1 MNASHTPR
9 PTANRLFSQFPH
21 ERGPNEPCRTI
32 ASGVLR
38 EWPDLWKA
46 DPRLLLSI
54 GDDEVRA
61 IIRRDPRRLRY
72 FSATDPKYPSVP
84 LLRVRAETVPQ
95 LPTRKPLDPRLP
107 PDTGIRD
114 KVWQRLVM
122 EEIGHLPQPGFAVVD
137 GTQIQG
143 CNAPWVVHVATLDC
157 RVVRAE
163 LLTAAVPGNVVVLEG
178 VDVGFA
184 AVVTGDGVRLM
195 SRNPHIAT
203 HLNGATEC
211 SLSTEQWT
219 RFIRDLCEQP
229 LPINVTKTTYNPV
242 TELGDA
248 LPHSPG
254 SYILKPRFG
263 SNGFCVTRIV
273 SHADGTLTVESDC
286 PDTTQ
291 YLEEFPADPD
301 LRGRDLVTAAAT
313 HRSRFID
320 RATVGIP
327 ERALNQSILE
337 EEIRQDR
344 SEGSIFEPRIVVQRM
359 KAGLSESFA
368 TLGAMCKRIDT
379 AIGASVV
386 RDFREEPLDV
396 SLRRFL
402 RGRVPASDLA
412 SQVRRTH
419 DEILAAGDRTQVAL
433 VPLVEAGGARVHQ
446 FAIDCRLCWNPV
458 TERAEYPFLELQF
471 GIGRI
476 DGAAFGSVPLAGYR
490 TRDEL
495 ADRFGPEFG

>member
-9 PTANRLFSQFPH
+9 PTANCLFSHFPH

-32 ASGVLR
+32 ALGEPR

-46 DPRLLLSI
+46 DPRLPLSI
-54 GDDEVRA
+54 GDDEVGT
-61 IIRRDPRRLRY
+61 IIRRNPNRLRY
-72 FSATDPKYPSVP
+72 FSATDPGYPSVP
-84 LLRVRAETVPQ
+84 LLRVNAGTVPT
-95 LPTRKPLDPRLP
+95 LPTRQPLDPRLSL
-107 PDTGIRD
+107 DTGIRD

-137 GTQIQG
+137 GNQLRG
-143 CNAPWVVHVATLDC
+143 CSAPWVVQVAALDC
-157 RVVRAE
+157 RVIRAV
-163 LLTAAVPGNVVVLEG
+163 LLSAIVPGNVLVVEG

-184 AVVTGDGVRLM
+184 AVATGDGVRLR

-203 HLNGATEC
+203 HLNGATE
-211 SLSTEQWT
+211 STLSIEQWT

-229 LPINVTKTTYNPV
+229 LPINVTKTAYNPV
-242 TELGDA
+242 VELGDA
-248 LPHSPG
+248 LLHSPG

-286 PDTTQ
+286 PDTAQ
-291 YLEEFPADPD
+291 YLEEIPADPD
-301 LRGRDLVTAAAT
+301 RRGRDLVTAAAT
-313 HRSRFID
+313 HRSRFVD

-359 KAGLSESFA
+359 NAGSSESFA
-368 TLGAMCKRIDT
+368 TLGAICKRIDT
-379 AIGASVV
+379 AVGASVV

-396 SLRRFL
+396 SLGRFL
-402 RGRVPASDLA
+402 SGRVPASDLA
-412 SQVRRTH
+412 SQVRRTR
-419 DEILAAGDRTQVAL
+419 DEIVAAGDRVRVAL
-433 VPLVEAGGARVHQ
+433 VPLVEAAGARVHQ
-446 FAIDCRLCWNPV
+446 FAIDCRLCWNPAA
-458 TERAEYPFLELQF
+458 ERAEYPFLEFQF

-476 DGAAFGSVPLAGYR
+476 DGAAFGSVPFAGYR

-495 ADRFGPEFG
+495 TDRFGPEFG

>member
-1 MNASHTPR
+1 VNASHTPR
-9 PTANRLFSQFPH
+9 PTANRLFSRFPH

-32 ASGVLR
+32 ALGVLR
-38 EWPDLWKA
+38 EWPELWKA

-54 GDDEVRA
+54 GDDDVTT
-61 IIRRDPRRLRY
+61 IIRRNPNRFRY
-72 FSATDPKYPSVP
+72 FSTTDPGYPTVP
-84 LLRVRAETVPQ
+84 LLRVSAETVPT
-95 LPTRKPLDPRLP
+95 LSTRKPLDPRLS

-143 CNAPWVVHVATLDC
+143 CNAPWVIHVATSDC
-157 RVVRAE
+157 RVIRTE
-163 LLTAAVPGNVVVLEG
+163 LLSAAVPGNVVVVEG

-203 HLNGATEC
+203 HLNGATGC

-229 LPINVTKTTYNPV
+229 LPINVTKTAYNPV
-242 TELGDA
+242 AELGDA
-248 LPHSPG
+248 LLHSPG

-286 PDTTQ
+286 PDTAQ

-320 RATVGIP
+320 LHRSSYGRYPRACV
-327 ERALNQSILE
+327 
-337 EEIRQDR
+337 
-344 SEGSIFEPRIVVQRM
+344 
-359 KAGLSESFA
+359 ESV
-368 TLGAMCKRIDT
+368 D
-379 AIGASVV
+379 
-386 RDFREEPLDV
+386 P
-396 SLRRFL
+396 
-402 RGRVPASDLA
+402 
-412 SQVRRTH
+412 
-419 DEILAAGDRTQVAL
+419 
-433 VPLVEAGGARVHQ
+433 
-446 FAIDCRLCWNPV
+446 
-458 TERAEYPFLELQF
+458 
-471 GIGRI
+471 
-476 DGAAFGSVPLAGYR
+476 
-490 TRDEL
+490 
-495 ADRFGPEFG
+495 